1 MKVVRVMLGS
11 QKKIVK
17 VALLFTC
24 WMTGLFPHKHS
35 EKNAK
40 KHTHTRQEE
49 TIYIKK
55 ENDFN
60 IKIDRKKDLHSMF
73 SNTM

>member
-17 VALLFTC
+17 VALLLTSK
-24 WMTGLFPHKHS
+24 MTGCFPHKHS

-40 KHTHTRQEE
+40 THTHTHREDNKLYVQ
-49 TIYIKK
+49 KK
-55 ENDFN
+55 TN
-60 IKIDRKKDLHSMF
+60 L
-73 SNTM
+73 T

>member
-17 VALLFTC
+17 VALLLTSK
-24 WMTGLFPHKHS
+24 MTGRFPHKHS

-40 KHTHTRQEE
+40 KHTNTHQEE
-49 TIYIKK
+49 TINYKSK
-55 ENDFN
+55 
-60 IKIDRKKDLHSMF
+60 RKRI
-73 SNTM
+73 

>member
-17 VALLFTC
+17 VALLLTSK
-24 WMTGLFPHKHS
+24 MTGRFPHKHS

-40 KHTHTRQEE
+40 KHTHTHREDNKLYVQ
-49 TIYIKK
+49 KK
-55 ENDFN
+55 TN
-60 IKIDRKKDLHSMF
+60 L
-73 SNTM
+73 T